1 MKSKLY
7 GNRKL
12 NNEKRKQIINLLY
25 TYDIKRINNILNN
38 IDKLLIKR
46 NYSKRESKLLR
57 NTLKTIYNEN
67 IAINELLNS
76 NVSLEYY
83 TQNIDIDNIEYD
95 STFKFIYGY
104 DN

>member
-67 IAINELLNS
+67 IA
-76 NVSLEYY
+76 
-83 TQNIDIDNIEYD
+83 NIEYD